1 MLQSN
6 KHLIPR
12 LLPRS
17 SQHQYCC
24 HSERSPPRRTESK
37 DLRFAVSTHAMNFCD
52 AALETP
58 QMQRPGSICPARLHS
73 NDDQDLARMLLFP
86 LRPRLRLVRLH
97 RLLLSRVLL
106 RQLLRLLLVL
116 LLHLLR
122 PRIAGLVL

>member
-1 MLQSN
+1 
-6 KHLIPR
+6 
-12 LLPRS
+12 
-17 SQHQYCC
+17 
-24 HSERSPPRRTESK
+24 
-37 DLRFAVSTHAMNFCD
+37 
-52 AALETP
+52 
-58 QMQRPGSICPARLHS
+58 
-73 NDDQDLARMLLFP
+73 MLLFP